1 MSKREVGMGLGMCVN
16 TGLGPGWGLSGNGV
30 GFGKIYIKNLRGWDG
45 VGDKPCG
52 SEWGW
57 GSLDNR

>member
-45 VGDKPCG
+45 VGDKLCD
-52 SEWGW
+52 S
-57 GSLDNR
+57 